1 MAMKKTSLLLLAFAT
16 LASSLSSQVLGARA
30 VSAGANKAADSAAA
44 RGGDG
49 GPALT
54 ATPVSISRRFVESD
68 GFTITKLVLTFD
80 RDASIALSQQRLGD
94 WQRRDRAPFAIAFSH
109 PSAPEACLGVN
120 YFSGRA
126 AANLLAGTAWS
137 SAPSSLPRNA
147 KDVSRVL
154 ANDDSAA
161 NSNML
166 RPLSW
171 RTRVFEREIT
181 PADAATPPQRQV
193 LVAIGDDTQAYLFT
207 LEGNASHVAGLKEVF
222 ERVVT
227 AFELVN

>member
-30 VSAGANKAADSAAA
+30 VGAGANRAADSAAA

-49 GPALT
+49 GPVLT
-54 ATPVSISRRFVESD
+54 AAPVSVSRRFVESD

-80 RDASIALSQQRLGD
+80 RDAVIALSQPRMGE
-94 WQRRDRAPFAIAFSH
+94 WQRRDQAPFAIAFMH
-109 PSAPEACLGVN
+109 PAAPGACLGIN

-126 AANLLAGTAWS
+126 AANLLAGTAWT
-137 SAPSSLPRNA
+137 SAPSGLPRNA
-147 KDVSRVL
+147 RDVSRVL
-154 ANDDSAA
+154 VNDDSAL

-181 PADAATPPQRQV
+181 PADAAIPPQRQV

>member
-1 MAMKKTSLLLLAFAT
+1 MKKTSLLLLAFAT

-30 VSAGANKAADSAAA
+30 LSAGANKAAESAPG
-44 RGGDG
+44 RSGDG

-54 ATPVSISRRFVESD
+54 TTPVTISRRFEEWD

-80 RDASIALSQQRLGD
+80 RDAAIAISQQRLGD
-94 WQRRDRAPFAIAFSH
+94 WQRRDRAPFAIAFMN
-109 PSAPEACLGVN
+109 PSAPEASMGVN

-147 KDVSRVL
+147 KNVSRVL
-154 ANDDSAA
+154 VNDDSAL

-181 PADAATPPQRQV
+181 PADAAIPPQRQV
-193 LVAIGDDTQAYLFT
+193 LVVIGDDTQAYLFS
-207 LEGNASHVAGLKEVF
+207 LEGNAGHVASLKEVF
-222 ERVVT
+222 ERMVT

>member
-1 MAMKKTSLLLLAFAT
+1 MKNSILLLLGFAT

-30 VSAGANKAADSAAA
+30 VNAGGNKAAGTVSA
-44 RGGDG
+44 RSGDG
-49 GPALT
+49 GPALIT
-54 ATPVSISRRFVESD
+54 APVTISRRFVEWD

-80 RDASIALSQQRLGD
+80 RDAAIALSQQRLGD
-94 WQRRDRAPFAIAFSH
+94 WQRRDRAPFAIAFMH
-109 PSAPEACLGVN
+109 PSAPEACMGVN

-137 SAPSSLPRNA
+137 SVPSSLSRNA

-154 ANDDSAA
+154 VNDDSAA

-181 PADAATPPQRQV
+181 TAEAGIPPQRQV

-207 LEGNASHVAGLKEVF
+207 LEGNANHVASLKEVF
-222 ERVVT
+222 ERMIT
-227 AFELVN
+227 AFELVSN

>member
-1 MAMKKTSLLLLAFAT
+1 MKKTSLLLLAFAT

-30 VSAGANKAADSAAA
+30 VNAGGNKAAESAPV
-44 RGGDG
+44 RGDG

-54 ATPVSISRRFVESD
+54 ANPATISRRFVEWD

-80 RDASIALSQQRLGD
+80 RDAAIGLSQQRMGD
-94 WQRRDRAPFAIAFSH
+94 WQRRDRAPFAIAFMH
-109 PSAPEACLGVN
+109 PSAFEACMGVN

-126 AANLLAGTAWS
+126 AANLLAGTAWTN
-137 SAPSSLPRNA
+137 APSSLPRNA

-154 ANDDSAA
+154 ANDDSTL

-181 PADAATPPQRQV
+181 PADPGIPPQRQV

-207 LEGNASHVAGLKEVF
+207 LEGTASHVAGLKDAF
-222 ERVVT
+222 ERLVT
-227 AFELVN
+227 SFEQVN

>member
-1 MAMKKTSLLLLAFAT
+1 MKKSSLFLLALAT
-16 LASSLSSQVLGARA
+16 LATSLSGQVLGARA
-30 VSAGANKAADSAAA
+30 VSAGANKAAESAPA
-44 RGGDG
+44 RSGDG
-49 GPALT
+49 GAALT
-54 ATPVSISRRFVESD
+54 AAPVTVSRRFVEWD

-80 RDASIALSQQRLGD
+80 RGAAIAISQQRLGD
-94 WQRRDRAPFAIAFSH
+94 WQRRDQAPFAIAFTH
-109 PSAPEACLGVN
+109 PSAPAACLGIN

-126 AANLLAGTAWS
+126 AASLLAGTAWA

-154 ANDDSAA
+154 VNDDSAA

-181 PADAATPPQRQV
+181 PAEAGSPPQRQV
-193 LVAIGDDTQAYLFT
+193 LVAIGDDSQAYLFS
-207 LEGNASHVAGLKEVF
+207 LEGTASHVASLKEAF
-222 ERVVT
+222 ERTVT

>member
-1 MAMKKTSLLLLAFAT
+1 MKKTSLLLLGFAT

-30 VSAGANKAADSAAA
+30 VNAGGNKAAESAPL
-44 RGGDG
+44 RSGDG

-54 ATPVSISRRFVESD
+54 ATPVTISRRFEEWD

-80 RDASIALSQQRLGD
+80 RGAAIGLSQQRLGD
-94 WQRRDRAPFAIAFSH
+94 WQRRDRAPFAIAFMH
-109 PSAPEACLGVN
+109 PSAFEACMGVN

-126 AANLLAGTAWS
+126 AANLLAGTAWAS
-137 SAPSSLPRNA
+137 VPSSLPRNA

-154 ANDDSAA
+154 VNDDSAA

-181 PADAATPPQRQV
+181 PAEAGTPPQRQV
-193 LVAIGDDTQAYLFT
+193 LVAIGDDSQAYLFT
-207 LEGNASHVAGLKEVF
+207 LEGNASHVASLKNAF
-222 ERVVT
+222 ERLVT
-227 AFELVN
+227 SFEQVN

>member
-1 MAMKKTSLLLLAFAT
+1 MNKPFLLLLG
-16 LASSLSSQVLGARA
+16 LASLAGSLSSQVLGARPLNA
-30 VSAGANKAADSAAA
+30 SANKAAESAPT
-44 RGGDG
+44 RSGDG

-54 ATPVSISRRFVESD
+54 TTPVTISRRFVEWD

-80 RDASIALSQQRLGD
+80 REASIAISQQRLGD
-94 WQRRDRAPFAIAFSH
+94 WQRRDRAPFAIAFIH
-109 PSAPEACLGVN
+109 PSAPEACLGVS

-137 SAPSSLPRNA
+137 SAPTSLPRNA
-147 KDVSRVL
+147 RDVSRVL
-154 ANDDSAA
+154 VNDDSAA

-181 PADAATPPQRQV
+181 PAEAGLPSQRQV
-193 LVAIGDDTQAYLFT
+193 LVAIGDDSQAYLFT
-207 LEGNASHVAGLKEVF
+207 LEGNAGQVASLKDLF
-222 ERVVT
+222 ERMVIG
-227 AFELVN
+227 FELVRH